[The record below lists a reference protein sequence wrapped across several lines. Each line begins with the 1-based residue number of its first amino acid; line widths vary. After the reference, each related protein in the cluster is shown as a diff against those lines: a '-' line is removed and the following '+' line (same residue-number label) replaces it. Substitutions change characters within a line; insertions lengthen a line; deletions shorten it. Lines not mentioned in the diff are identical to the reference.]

1 MSAQLKA
8 KLLQHLSS
16 KKGNEGFTLIE
27 LLVVVII
34 IGVLAAVALPNLL
47 SQVGKARET
56 EGKNAIGSVNRAQQ
70 SYHFEKGAFSPDL
83 NNTDLQTQ
91 NALGVIVPASKYY
104 EFAATAGGATDLAS
118 MTAQGIDTTG
128 TVDNGKAQGTR
139 DYIGMI
145 EFDGA
150 GSYGQIICQADVGG
164 TPTATAAGTGVVD
177 LGTTAGSGC
186 ATPGDTELK

>member
-16 KKGNEGFTLIE
+16 KKNNNEGFTLIE

-70 SYHFEKGAFSPDL
+70 SYHFEKGKFSPDL
-83 NNTDLQTQ
+83 GNTDLQTQ

-104 EFAATAGGATDLAS
+104 QFQVTANGATDLAS
-118 MTAQGIDTTG
+118 MTAQGQDTNSAL
-128 TVDNGKAQGTR
+128 DNGKAQGTR

-145 EFDGA
+145 EFDGQ
-150 GSYGQIICQADVGG
+150 GSYGQIICQADIGG
-164 TPTATAAGTGVVD
+164 TSTATAAGTGVVN
-177 LGTTAGSGC
+177 LGTNTGSGC
-186 ATPGDTELK
+186 STGDTELK